1 MSRTPDSASSGGGG
15 GGDGLGG
22 GEGDADGGGGNGDGG
37 EGDGDGGGLATTG
50 VVEGALEQTTAVASS
65 LVHRCGL
72 AEVTHARTLPANT
85 PSDAKW
91 A

>member
-1 MSRTPDSASSGGGG
+1 MSRAPDSASSGGGG

-22 GEGDADGGGGNGDGG
+22 GEGDADGGGG

-50 VVEGALEQTTAVASS
+50 VVEGALEQTTAVAASWP
-65 LVHRCGL
+65 HRCELVGWL
-72 AEVTHARTLPANT
+72 THLRTLPVKS

>member
-1 MSRTPDSASSGGGG
+1 MGALTSSSILPALMARPGGMG
-15 GGDGLGG
+15 GG
-22 GEGDADGGGGNGDGG
+22 GEGAG
-37 EGDGDGGGLATTG
+37 
-50 VVEGALEQTTAVASS
+50 EGALEQTTAVASS